1 MINSNELR
9 ALLTYDKDTGVFR
22 RNTSSGGQEI
32 GSIAGTISKHGYIR
46 IRIKNKAYFAHR
58 LAWLYEYGVWPENE
72 IDHINGEKSDN
83 RLINL
88 REASR
93 SGNNHNK
100 KHQKNSA
107 SGVKGVSWS
116 KKDKRWHARCRANKQ
131 TVYFGSFMD
140 LEEAMLAVI
149 KAREKYHGK
158 FANNEIV
165 NINTL
170 QEKSCQK

>member
-32 GSIAGTISKHGYIR
+32 GSIAGTISKYGYIR

-100 KHQKNSA
+100 NIKNSA

-116 KKDKRWHARCRANKQ
+116 KKIRDGMLDAEQINKLFIL
-131 TVYFGSFMD
+131 VH
-140 LEEAMLAVI
+140 LW
-149 KAREKYHGK
+149 
-158 FANNEIV
+158 
-165 NINTL
+165 TL
-170 QEKSCQK
+170 KKPC

>member
-32 GSIAGTISKHGYIR
+32 GSIAGTISKYGYIR

-88 REASR
+88 RKVRISR
-93 SGNNHNK
+93 SFLPK
-100 KHQKNSA
+100 LT
-107 SGVKGVSWS
+107 
-116 KKDKRWHARCRANKQ
+116 R
-131 TVYFGSFMD
+131 
-140 LEEAMLAVI
+140 
-149 KAREKYHGK
+149 
-158 FANNEIV
+158 
-165 NINTL
+165 
-170 QEKSCQK
+170 